1 MGVVFVII
9 LGKRLLFV
17 FKHLFL
23 QESLLN
29 LGTLI
34 GIGVGGCVGVLGFV
48 WKHWDGDTGIAACLM
63 AGFIGGE
70 MNMFEDGLRGQQ
82 NRGRKE
88 LMSAFELRGSG
99 YLKAGGQVGRA
110 IEVRTTA
117 ALRRLNKITEKH
129 LWRFTNE
136 SEGPRE

>member
-9 LGKRLLFV
+9 LGKRLLFI

-63 AGFIGGE
+63 GGFIGGE

-99 YLKAGGQVGRA
+99 YLKAGGAGGQS
-110 IEVRTTA
+110 
-117 ALRRLNKITEKH
+117 H
-129 LWRFTNE
+129 
-136 SEGPRE
+136 